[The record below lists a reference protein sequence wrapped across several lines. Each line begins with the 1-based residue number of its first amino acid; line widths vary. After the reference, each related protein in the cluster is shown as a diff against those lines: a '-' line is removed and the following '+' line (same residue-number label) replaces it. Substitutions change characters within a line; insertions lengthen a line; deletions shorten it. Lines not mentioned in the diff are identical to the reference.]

1 MSEIRVDKVI
11 DEAGTGAV
19 ELTQGATLPSGKTIS
34 GSGTIAVNSSGTAAG
49 LSGTPDITVGS
60 VTASTVSGTTGTF
73 SGNVSVGGTLTYT
86 DVTNIDSVGIITARK
101 GIKVSTGGI
110 AVSAGIVTAAAGV
123 DVSAGGV
130 NVTAGGLDV
139 AAGTVYLSGV
149 SKEKAKVTTTTINT
163 ATFDLNDGM
172 VHFRNS
178 SAPSAISSNAL
189 LTYSPS
195 NVNTFMAVNDV
206 LSVTIMNTGAAN
218 AYFGGLSIDGAS
230 QTVHWAGGSPPSDG
244 SAKDMYV
251 FTIIKTAAST
261 YTVFGNQTKT
271 A

>member
-1 MSEIRVDKVI
+1 MSEIRVNKVI

-49 LSGTPDITVGS
+49 LSGTPDITVGT
-60 VTASTVSGTTGTF
+60 VTASTVSGTTGAF

-123 DVSAGGV
+123 NVS
-130 NVTAGGLDV
+130 AGGLDV

-149 SKEKAKVTTTTINT
+149 SKEKANVTTTTINT

-206 LSVTIMNTGAAN
+206 LSVTIMNTGASN

-230 QTVHWAGGSPPSDG
+230 QTVHWAGGSAPSDG

-251 FTIIKTAAST
+251 FTIVKTAAST

>member
-1 MSEIRVDKVI
+1 MSEIRVNKVI

-34 GSGTIAVNSSGTAAG
+34 GAGTLSINTSGTAAG
-49 LSGTPDITVGS
+49 LSGTPDITVGT

-123 DVSAGGV
+123 NVS
-130 NVTAGGLDV
+130 AGGLDV

-178 SAPSAISSNAL
+178 STPSAISSNAL

-195 NVNTFMAVNDV
+195 NINTFMAVNDV

-230 QTVHWAGGSPPSDG
+230 QTVHWAGGSAPSDG

-251 FTIIKTAAST
+251 FTIVKTAAST
-261 YTVFGNQTKT
+261 YTVFGNHTKT

>member
-1 MSEIRVDKVI
+1 MSEIRVNKVI

-34 GSGTIAVNSSGTAAG
+34 GAGTLSINTSGTAAG
-49 LSGTPDITVGS
+49 LSGTPDITVGT

-101 GIKVSTGGI
+101 GVKVTTGGI
-110 AVSAGIVTAAAGV
+110 TVSAGIVTAAAGV
-123 DVSAGGV
+123 
-130 NVTAGGLDV
+130 NVTTGGLDV

-206 LSVTIMNTGAAN
+206 LSVTIMNTGASN

-230 QTVHWAGGSPPSDG
+230 QTVHWAGGSAPSDG

>member
-1 MSEIRVDKVI
+1 MSEIRVNKLLN
-11 DEAGTGAV
+11 EAGSGAV

-34 GSGTIAVNSSGTAAG
+34 GAGTLSINTSGTAAN
-49 LSGTPDITVGS
+49 LSGTPDITVGQVS
-60 VTASTVSGTTGTF
+60 ASHVSAATTVSGVNASFT
-73 SGNVSVGGTLTYT
+73 GNVSVGGTLTYS
-86 DVTNIDSVGIITARK
+86 DVTNIDSVGIVTARK
-101 GIKVSTGGI
+101 GVKVTTGGI
-110 AVSAGIVTAAAGV
+110 TVAAGIVTAASGLS
-123 DVSAGGV
+123 VS
-130 NVTAGGLDV
+130 
-139 AAGTVYLSGV
+139 AGTVYLSGV

-189 LTYSPS
+189 LTYGPS

-206 LSVTIMNTGAAN
+206 LTVTIMNTGAAN

-230 QTVHWAGGSPPSDG
+230 QTVHWAGGSAPSDG

-251 FTIIKTAAST
+251 FTIVKTAAST
-261 YTVFGNQTKT
+261 YTVFGAQTKT

>member
-1 MSEIRVDKVI
+1 M
-11 DEAGTGAV
+11 
-19 ELTQGATLPSGKTIS
+19 
-34 GSGTIAVNSSGTAAG
+34 
-49 LSGTPDITVGS
+49 
-60 VTASTVSGTTGTF
+60 
-73 SGNVSVGGTLTYT
+73 GGTLTYT

-123 DVSAGGV
+123 NVS
-130 NVTAGGLDV
+130 AGGLDV

-178 SAPSAISSNAL
+178 STPSAISSNAL

-195 NVNTFMAVNDV
+195 NINTFMAVNDV

-230 QTVHWAGGSPPSDG
+230 QTVNWAGGSPPSDG

-251 FTIIKTAAST
+251 FTIVKTAAST
-261 YTVFGNQTKT
+261 YTVFGTQTKT

>member
-1 MSEIRVDKVI
+1 MSEIRVNKLI
-11 DEAGTGAV
+11 NEAGTGAV

-123 DVSAGGV
+123 NVS
-130 NVTAGGLDV
+130 AGGLDV

-178 SAPSAISSNAL
+178 STPSAISSNAL

-206 LSVTIMNTGAAN
+206 LSVTIMNTGASN

-230 QTVHWAGGSPPSDG
+230 QTVHWAGGSAPSDG

-251 FTIIKTAAST
+251 FTIVKTAAST
-261 YTVFGNQTKT
+261 YTVYGTQTKT